1 MQNSTR
7 KPDFLLFAIVD
18 YLQGTEGNIRSI
30 KLAKE
35 LNIFLSD
42 LSQTLKSI
50 QRTEITDEIFCTSR
64 VKKKFNISL
73 QKHPYNKRSLKV

>member
-1 MQNSTR
+1 MQNSSW

-18 YLQGTEGNIRSI
+18 YLQSTEGNIQSTEF
-30 KLAKE
+30 AKE

-50 QRTEITDEIFCTSR
+50 QRTEITNEIFCTSR
-64 VKKKFNISL
+64 SVRNLISPYKNIIII
-73 QKHPYNKRSLKV
+73 KGA